1 MQSGGRQ
8 ISRKATHNLAFNKN
22 KEMGALPMSF
32 RMGRIGQK
40 EDCTHER
47 KQKKTIIPLC
57 FSVSSVA
64 KKTKRTHFS
73 QSVIIRPILSLLIMF
88 YLYSRCFFV
97 DNIQNNWELK
107 TLY

>member
-22 KEMGALPMSF
+22 KEMGARPMSF

-47 KQKKTIIPLC
+47 KQKKP
-57 FSVSSVA
+57 
-64 KKTKRTHFS
+64 
-73 QSVIIRPILSLLIMF
+73 LSLCVSLCP
-88 YLYSRCFFV
+88 LWQKK
-97 DNIQNNWELK
+97 QNEPISVNL
-107 TLY
+107 